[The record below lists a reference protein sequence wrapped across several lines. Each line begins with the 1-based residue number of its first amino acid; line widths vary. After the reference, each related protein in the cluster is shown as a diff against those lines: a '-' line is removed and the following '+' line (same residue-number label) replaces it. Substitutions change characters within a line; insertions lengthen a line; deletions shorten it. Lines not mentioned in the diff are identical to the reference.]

1 MHIVSKRL
9 TKWLVRAISVF
20 LSEEKTH
27 KLERWRRGREE
38 FWKYQRC
45 QYIFASYGK
54 SGRTWV
60 RVMISRYYQLVY
72 KLPDNILMGFDNY
85 NRMNRD
91 IPKIFFTHD
100 NYLRGYTG
108 NVDSKRDFYNKK
120 TVLLVRK
127 PQDVA
132 VSQFFQWK
140 YRMRPAKKAMNKYP
154 AHEADISV
162 YDFVKDEN
170 QGLSHIIEFM
180 NNWAREL
187 SSIEK
192 LLVVRYEDLRTN
204 PEQEMARIV
213 EFLDLEGNEEFLRDT
228 AEFASVENLRKK
240 EQPEPV
246 DIVQPETRG
255 LSELPCEAQGDRT
268 TAPHLAGRCDRH
280 SWVCS
285 NPGTEVHRRQAVALV
300 DLDLVAKLLFHQG
313 EMSEALVE
321 IERCPEPGEIHELL
335 AVPEPPTHLK

>member
-1 MHIVSKRL
+1 MHMIIKRL

-20 LSEEKTH
+20 LPEEKAH
-27 KLERWRRGREE
+27 DLQRWRRGREE
-38 FWKYQRC
+38 FWKYNHC

-85 NRMNRD
+85 TRLNRD

-108 NVDSKRDFYNKK
+108 NVDSKKDFYKKK
-120 TVLLVRK
+120 TVLLVRN
-127 PQDVA
+127 PRDVA

-140 YRMRPAKKAMNKYP
+140 YRMRPEKKAMNKYP

-170 QGLSHIIEFM
+170 QGLSHIIEFL
-180 NNWAREL
+180 NGWAREL
-187 SSIEK
+187 PKIEN
-192 LLVVRYEDLRTN
+192 LLVVRYEDLRSH
-204 PEQEMARIV
+204 PEREMAKVV
-213 EFLDLEGNEEFLRDT
+213 EFLGMEANDEYLKDM

-240 EQPEPV
+240 EQENYFWRSGSRVQAKDVNDPNTFKVRKAKVGGYRDYFDDDQVAELDAMVDSRLMPV
-246 DIVQPETRG
+246 FGYTSAEIQ
-255 LSELPCEAQGDRT
+255 EA
-268 TAPHLAGRCDRH
+268 
-280 SWVCS
+280 S
-285 NPGTEVHRRQAVALV
+285 
-300 DLDLVAKLLFHQG
+300 
-313 EMSEALVE
+313 
-321 IERCPEPGEIHELL
+321 
-335 AVPEPPTHLK
+335 

>member
-27 KLERWRRGREE
+27 DLERWRRGREE

-60 RVMISRYYQLVY
+60 RVMISRYFQLVY

-85 NRMNRD
+85 SRINRD

-120 TVLLVRK
+120 TVLLVRQ

-187 SSIEK
+187 PNIEK

-204 PEQEMARIV
+204 PEQEMTRIV
-213 EFLDLEGNEEFLRDT
+213 EFLDLEANEEFLRDT

-240 EQPEPV
+240 EQENYFWRSGSRVQAKDVNDPNTFKVRKAKVGGYRDYFDDDQVAELDAMVDSRLLPV
-246 DIVQPETRG
+246 FGYTG
-255 LSELPCEAQGDRT
+255 AEAAQ
-268 TAPHLAGRCDRH
+268 
-280 SWVCS
+280 
-285 NPGTEVHRRQAVALV
+285 TE
-300 DLDLVAKLLFHQG
+300 
-313 EMSEALVE
+313 EA
-321 IERCPEPGEIHELL
+321 R
-335 AVPEPPTHLK
+335 